1 MIIVYHRPHSK
12 QKEKLG
18 QPPLRFFFARWEL
31 NRPYLTTSREMA
43 LGPNESVLIIGLEP
57 DEIDNIDY

>member
-1 MIIVYHRPHSK
+1 MIVVYHRPYSK

-18 QPPLRFFFARWEL
+18 QPPLRFITIAWEL
-31 NRPYLTTSREMA
+31 TRPYLKTSREMT